1 VSEDMDSYLW
11 NGKGEPDEN
20 VASLEELLLPLR
32 YTPQTLVLAPQRRLQ
47 SRSWIFWMT
56 PAAGVAALILFC
68 LGFNQWRLHWTAD
81 KPWPVQVVSGRPSIN
96 GLPLV
101 RSGRL
106 GIGQVLQTDSSSS
119 AEMRVARIGTLEV
132 APNTQ
137 LLLVATRM
145 HQHKIA
151 LRRGQISARIWA
163 PPWSLSMETPSAM
176 AFDLGCAFTLEV
188 KPDGA
193 GSVRVT
199 SGWVQLESE
208 GLQTLVPAGAQA
220 ETRNGFAPGSPYFQD
235 ATPEFKRA
243 LRMLNFEK
251 LDSRTYQLALQT
263 VLLQARTRDVLTL
276 LNFLPRT
283 NPEQRAIIYD
293 RAAQLA
299 PPPVAVTR
307 DGIVN
312 GNQLMLDEWWDS
324 LGYRNAKTWW
334 LNWKDGV
341 FF

>member
-11 NGKGEPDEN
+11 NGKGERDQY

-32 YTPQTLVLAPQRRLQ
+32 YTPQTFALAPQRRLQ
-47 SRSWIFWMT
+47 SRGWIFWMT
-56 PAAGVAALILFC
+56 AAVGVAALILFC
-68 LGFNQWRLHWTAD
+68 TAFNRWRLHWTAG

-96 GLPLV
+96 GLPLAG
-101 RSGRL
+101 SGDL
-106 GIGQVLQTDSSSS
+106 GVGQVLQTDSSSS

-137 LLLVATRM
+137 LQLVATRM

-151 LRRGQISARIWA
+151 LRHGKISARLWA

-188 KPDGA
+188 TPDGA

-199 SGWVQLESE
+199 SGWVQVESE

-243 LRMLNFEK
+243 LQMLNFEK
-251 LDSRTYQLALQT
+251 LDSAAYQLALQT
-263 VLLQARTRDVLTL
+263 VLAQARTRDVLTL
-276 LNFLPRT
+276 FNLLPRSHR
-283 NPEQRAIIYD
+283 EQRAVIYD

-299 PPPVAVTR
+299 PPPAGVTR
-307 DGIVN
+307 DGIVS
-312 GNQLMLDEWWDS
+312 GNQLMLDEWWDA
-324 LGYRNAKTWW
+324 LGYRNVKTWW
-334 LNWKDGV
+334 LNWRDGI